1 MLPSGKR
8 EKFFLNVNMGEE
20 KKMREELQNVVF

>member
-8 EKFFLNVNMGEE
+8 EKFFLNVNMDEE